1 MSLSKGRSKNMILD
15 KILLVFL
22 LAFGFSS
29 ESWAK
34 CAPPDIDL
42 SKTVFY
48 SPIDK
53 TLHVKNTIVAYKVA
67 DKILHILTSVH
78 VETIHFECVLG
89 GLAKDIDKLAP
100 HLRSFKVEVTG
111 VCNSGCAVLAL
122 SAKKLSFRNNGDL
135 KFPSSMM
142 IHATY
147 DAKTMKAT
155 DAGLARL
162 SLYTQRLKAIPQD
175 VLTEV
180 LTEKRMDNYGLIISY
195 NSNEQLNS
203 KDSSVFWCQPYPDQ
217 CKPIGG
223 ISLNDL
229 QITKLP

>member
-1 MSLSKGRSKNMILD
+1 MNMIFN
-15 KILLVFL
+15 KILLVVL

-29 ESWAK
+29 KGWAK
-34 CAPPDIDL
+34 CAPVDIDL

-53 TLHVKNTIVAYKVA
+53 TLHVKNTIIAYKVA

-100 HLRSFKVEVTG
+100 HLRSFKVDVTG

-180 LTEKRMDNYGLIISY
+180 LTEKRMEDYGLIISY
-195 NSNEQLNS
+195 NSNEQFNS

-217 CKPIGG
+217 CKPIGR